1 MNELQPSL
9 SLMKHWLPSVKE
21 NKQMLLWLQWKK
33 VKVSILKNVNGL
45 INVTIIKNQ
54 YNYENRTDTKPYNI
68 DNIED

>member
-1 MNELQPSL
+1 
-9 SLMKHWLPSVKE
+9 
-21 NKQMLLWLQWKK
+21 MLLWLQWKK